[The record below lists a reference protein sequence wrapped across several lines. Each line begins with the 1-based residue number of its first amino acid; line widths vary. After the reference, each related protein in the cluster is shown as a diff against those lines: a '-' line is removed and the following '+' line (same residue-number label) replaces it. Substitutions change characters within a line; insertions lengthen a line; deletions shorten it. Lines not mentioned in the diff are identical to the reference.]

1 MKEATQEISL
11 KPVLHGFLLNSG
23 KSIPLAEI
31 LPRKWKLWKL
41 WKVLGLSGQQK
52 SELP

>member
-23 KSIPLAEI
+23 KSITLAEI
-31 LPRKWKLWKL
+31 LPQKWKL

-52 SELP
+52 SELPI